1 MPFAS
6 LEAAAETELP
16 AEINRIQKLAFR
28 ESYEKYRFCPAYE
41 ATDKSM
47 AVNIEK
53 ADAYKILA
61 DNETVGSVFIYQ
73 TAENQYELDTI
84 SVLPEYQ
91 SNGIGSR
98 AISLVEGFYPDA
110 VCWTL
115 QTPEQD
121 IRNRHLYEK
130 HGYLVVDS
138 VEVNEYL
145 SLIQYR
151 KQPKETL

>member
-1 MPFAS
+1 
-6 LEAAAETELP
+6 
-16 AEINRIQKLAFR
+16 
-28 ESYEKYRFCPAYE
+28 
-41 ATDKSM
+41 M
-47 AVNIEK
+47 ALNIEK

-73 TAENQYELDTI
+73 TGENRYELDTI
-84 SVLPEYQ
+84 SVLPEYL
-91 SNGIGSR
+91 NKGIGDC
-98 AISLVEGFYPDA
+98 AISLVESNYPDA

-115 QTPEQD
+115 QTPEKD

-130 HGYLVVDS
+130 HGYLAVDS

-151 KQPKETL
+151 KQLKETL

>member
-1 MPFAS
+1 MDVRLEKVAS
-6 LEAAAETELP
+6 EDI

-47 AVNIEK
+47 AVNIER

-73 TAENQYELDTI
+73 TGENIYELDTI
-84 SVLPEYQ
+84 SVHPEYQ
-91 SNGIGSR
+91 NRGIGDR
-98 AISLVEGFYPDA
+98 AISLVESNYPDA

-115 QTPEQD
+115 QTPEKD
-121 IRNRHLYEK
+121 IRNRYLYEK
-130 HGYLVVDS
+130 HGYQAVDS
-138 VEVNEYL
+138 VEINEYL
-145 SLIQYR
+145 SLIQYK
-151 KQPKETL
+151 KQLKETL